1 MNKKP
6 SLLSFINFEA
16 TLTNCIT
23 HIYSAVSNKITRPE
37 HVTGIQAQ
45 GLPNRMYTRVNEDG
59 KLIYLKSSTPT
70 LVYGSAVGKNYKDIS
85 IFVDYFDGDDWKY

>member
-1 MNKKP
+1 
-6 SLLSFINFEA
+6 
-16 TLTNCIT
+16 
-23 HIYSAVSNKITRPE
+23 
-37 HVTGIQAQ
+37 
-45 GLPNRMYTRVNEDG
+45 MYTRVNEDG